1 MFVLRTQGV
10 GWTKIS
16 VVTGGNYG
24 KECLIHQVA
33 GVRYIIRRKHSDVG
47 YEDIMNRQSLESIGH
62 LSWRQLGN
70 VTEARDR
77 EDTRTQADSR
87 YITEIYGD
95 STSAN
100 ESSTRNDIAAKQ
112 HLDETHDATPHHH
125 IWKFTCIIVTYPR
138 STIWLF
144 YPYSFT
150 EINVVTQ
157 WRPIILR
164 E

>member
-77 EDTRTQADSR
+77 EDTRTRADSR
-87 YITEIYGD
+87 YNRDIRRFNECQWIINQKRHR
-95 STSAN
+95 SKATSGRDPWRDTT
-100 ESSTRNDIAAKQ
+100 SSHLKVYVHYSYIPKVND
-112 HLDETHDATPHHH
+112 L
-125 IWKFTCIIVTYPR
+125 
-138 STIWLF
+138 TIL
-144 YPYSFT
+144 S
-150 EINVVTQ
+150 
-157 WRPIILR
+157 L
-164 E
+164 